1 MIRVNLIGDKSA
13 ATKSRKAK
21 AARHQPLNLLP
32 VLWVGVLA
40 ASAAFGYFWYTGVT
54 GRLDTLNTSIA
65 EAEAQRA
72 RLESVIAEGEVYENR
87 IESLR
92 SRVAAIEGLQRR
104 QGSPVVALDMI
115 SHAVEQIEYLW
126 LTSLSQNNTDVSISG
141 TGTSQFA
148 IADFMTSLENT
159 GYFRNLSLGSIQSS
173 GPDRFTF
180 NLSCEFVPPAVAV
193 SGPDIAEGD

>member
-1 MIRVNLIGDKSA
+1 MIRVNLIGDKYA

-21 AARHQPLNLLP
+21 ASRRQPLKLLP
-32 VLWVGVLA
+32 VLWVGILA
-40 ASAAFGYFWYTGVT
+40 GSAAFGYFWYTGVT
-54 GRLDTLNTSIA
+54 GRLQALDTSIA
-65 EAEAQRA
+65 EVEAQRA
-72 RLESVIAEGEVYENR
+72 RLQSVIAEGEVYEGR
-87 IESLR
+87 LEALR

-115 SHAVEQIEYLW
+115 SHAVEQIDYVW

-159 GYFRNLSLGSIQSS
+159 GYFRNLSLGSIQAS
-173 GPDRFTF
+173 GQDRFTF
-180 NLSCEFVPPAVAV
+180 TLSCDFIPPAVAV
-193 SGPDIAEGD
+193 SGPEFAEGD